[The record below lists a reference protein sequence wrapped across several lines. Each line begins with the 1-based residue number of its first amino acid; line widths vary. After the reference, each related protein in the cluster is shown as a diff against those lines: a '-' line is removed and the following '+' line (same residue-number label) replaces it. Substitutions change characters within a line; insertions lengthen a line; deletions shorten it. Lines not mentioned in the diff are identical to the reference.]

1 MKVKD
6 MLNKICTIFSFFN
19 AAKGNWR
26 NSIFVECGECPYGKQ
41 KPCSGFLLVPDA
53 DGQPV
58 LLSADVI
65 QKMTGIAPDK
75 YECQT
80 VISQQQFESVYSLW
94 LEWNVSSSDECAILQ
109 IISNNACCRSFAKYP
124 CCCFYKQY

>member
-1 MKVKD
+1 MK
-6 MLNKICTIFSFFN
+6 NQICAIFSFFN

-26 NSIFVECGECPYGKQ
+26 NSIFIECGECPYDKH

-58 LLSADVI
+58 VLPTDVI

-75 YECQT
+75 DECQT
-80 VISQQQFESVYSLW
+80 ILNRQTFEDIYALW
-94 LEWNVSSSDECAILQ
+94 LEWNVSSPNECVILQ
-109 IISNNACCRSFAKYP
+109 IINNACCRNAAKYP
-124 CCCFYKQY
+124 CCNFLSK

>member
-1 MKVKD
+1 MK
-6 MLNKICTIFSFFN
+6 NKICAIFSFLN

-26 NSIFVECGECPYGKQ
+26 NAIFIECSECSYGKQ

-58 LLSADVI
+58 ILSADVI

-75 YECQT
+75 EECQA
-80 VISQQQFESVYSLW
+80 VLSRQKFQDIYSLW
-94 LEWNVSSSDECAILQ
+94 LDWNVSSPNECAIMQ
-109 IISNNACCRSFAKYP
+109 VINRNACCRSSVKYP
-124 CCCFYKQY
+124 CCLTK